1 MITTARRALVPAGA
15 VGFGMIA
22 ALAIASAFDVPDAAA
37 QTTQTQT
44 TPIPPSTS
52 GASPAPPPSGKA
64 SGGTSGTRAVCVE
77 HLASGA
83 SRPTMKDALPKN
95 GTSGWAAELTVTI
108 EHGKGETVLP
118 EGFKLQRG
126 SDAARALERNGFQLP
141 ETDGGAP
148 PRVAIEE
155 IDTGLRTTVSIP
167 LLLLPE
173 EPGRHLLRLP
183 PLPIA
188 IARANGDLST
198 LCTAAHDILVE
209 DPTANEAKPLP
220 KPNPPPRP
228 QREHWDE
235 LEQALIAIGVGLVLG
250 TLLFWMLRR
259 AAKRPKKVIAPTPVL
274 PWVAAL
280 AELDRIRRSGQIAE
294 GKTDEVF
301 DQVSD
306 CLRKYL
312 GARYGFD
319 GLETTTHEMK
329 GLLRRVRPP
338 VPEMGGIGSFL
349 DECDLVKFAR
359 VHPAAEDCVSLLGR
373 AESIVRWT
381 TPALTKPRADR
392 PQPPG
397 KGRDESDGGPRGARK
412 IREREARP

>member
-1 MITTARRALVPAGA
+1 MRPSRRTLALAAVALATASLPLVVSAQTPPTVPA
-15 VGFGMIA
+15 
-22 ALAIASAFDVPDAAA
+22 
-37 QTTQTQT
+37 QT
-44 TPIPPSTS
+44 TPIPPAGLPGPT
-52 GASPAPPPSGKA
+52 APPSGSA
-64 SGGTSGTRAVCVE
+64 GGTRAVCVE

-83 SRPTMKDALPKN
+83 SRPTMKDELPKN

-148 PRVAIEE
+148 PRISVEE
-155 IDTGLRTTVSIP
+155 VGSGMKTTVSIP

-173 EPGRHLLRLP
+173 NPGRSLLRLP

-198 LCTAAHDILVE
+198 LCTTSHDILVE
-209 DPTANEAKPLP
+209 DPTANEAKPAP
-220 KPNPPPRP
+220 RPNPNARP

-235 LEQALIAIGVGLVLG
+235 LEQALIALGVGVVLG
-250 TLLFWMLRR
+250 TFLFWFLRR
-259 AAKRPKKVIAPTPVL
+259 MSRRPKKVVAPTPIL

-294 GKTDEVF
+294 GRTDEVF
-301 DQVSD
+301 DGVSD

-329 GLLRRVRPP
+329 SLLRRVRPQ
-338 VPEMGGIGSFL
+338 VPEMGSIGSFL

-359 VHPAAEDCVSLLGR
+359 VQPAADDCVALLGR

-381 TPALTKPRADR
+381 TPATPVKPRSDR
-392 PQPPG
+392 PVDGAGDPPG
-397 KGRDESDGGPRGARK
+397 RARGPRSGK
-412 IREREARP
+412 KKSVQREARP